1 METVQRFTVS
11 MLIMVIVGIVIISSS
26 FNRLKAGKIT
36 RKSFKIQVIETV
48 LLIIG
53 IGAVDLLSFVISFL
67 QNNFTLTMAEMGV
80 IIAYLYIDK
89 KLTGKDS
96 FLG

>member
-1 METVQRFTVS
+1 MENIQRFTVS
-11 MLIMVIVGIVIISSS
+11 MAIMVIVGAVIVLSS

-36 RKSFKIQVIETV
+36 KKSFKIQIIETT
-48 LLIIG
+48 LLIMAIG
-53 IGAVDLLSFVISFL
+53 LVDLLSFFVPFL
-67 QNNFTLTMAEMGV
+67 QNNFTLTMAEMAV

>member
-1 METVQRFTVS
+1 MA
-11 MLIMVIVGIVIISSS
+11 IMAVVGVVIISSS
-26 FNRLKAGKIT
+26 FNRVRAGKIAK
-36 RKSFKIQVIETV
+36 RSFKIQVVETV

-53 IGAVDLLSFVISFL
+53 IGIVDLLSLVIPFL
-67 QNNFTLTMAEMGV
+67 QNNFTLTMAEMAV